1 MKKAI
6 VTLLFITVAFIAKAQ
21 LTPVKV
27 VDTKISSP
35 RQDDVDIDA
44 PASDPNQKFDSNQI
58 YTAVEVEPQFPGGMG
73 EFIKFMKT
81 NQKLPPG
88 TENSAVKVF
97 VNFIVEKDGS
107 LSNLKVLRSP
117 SDAYSI
123 EAVRILKLS
132 PKWKPGI
139 QNRKPVRCYYTMP
152 IMFGSDE

>member
-1 MKKAI
+1 
-6 VTLLFITVAFIAKAQ
+6 
-21 LTPVKV
+21 
-27 VDTKISSP
+27 
-35 RQDDVDIDA
+35 
-44 PASDPNQKFDSNQI
+44 
-58 YTAVEVEPQFPGGMG
+58 MG

-81 NQKLPPG
+81 NQKLSPG
-88 TENSAVKVF
+88 TENSAAKVF

-117 SDAYSI
+117 SDTYSI

-139 QNRKPVRCYYTMP
+139 QNGKPVRCYYTIR